1 MRAGFAYGLDKP
13 MIHTCRED
21 RIDFVHFDNRQFNHI
36 VWTDN
41 ALDDLHKRL
50 TERIVA
56 AIGEGPTLYRP

>member
-1 MRAGFAYGLDKP
+1 